1 MKKSHYLLF
10 MVMTLLHC
18 QLVSAATTEVDGI
31 KYEISKRGDVAT
43 VIGYTGHSK
52 IVSIPNSITSN
63 EVGYE
68 VTTIGDKAFSGC
80 TSLGSITIPN
90 SVTAIGELAFM
101 NCSRMTSIT
110 VGNSVKTIGYN
121 AFLGCSGMTAV
132 YISDLKAWCNIE
144 FCDSEDANPLYF
156 AHQLYLDKSLV
167 THLNIPQSVINIGA
181 YAFIGCTSLKSVT
194 IPNTTKSIGYQSF
207 AGCTHLESLEIG
219 TSVTAISGGAFQ
231 NCAHLYSAV
240 IPHSV
245 TIIGEYAFKNCVG
258 INELTIGRSVTS
270 LGWYAFFGLED
281 LTEVTCYATNIPSTN
296 GNPFQG
302 VEQGNACLYVPEESV
317 EKYQSANN
325 WKKFGTIKAIDVDQ
339 VKGITQR
346 DINIRTSNGLINISG
361 LDNNETIIFYS
372 LTGQT
377 IGTAKATSGTA
388 TFTTEPNSI
397 IIAQIGNKSFKI
409 TTR

>member
-43 VIGYTGHSK
+43 VIGYTGHPK

-121 AFLGCSGMTAV
+121 AFLGCSGLTAV

-181 YAFIGCTSLKSVT
+181 YAFIGCTC
-194 IPNTTKSIGYQSF
+194 Y
-207 AGCTHLESLEIG
+207 
-219 TSVTAISGGAFQ
+219 
-231 NCAHLYSAV
+231 
-240 IPHSV
+240 HSQHDK
-245 TIIGEYAFKNCVG
+245 EYR
-258 INELTIGRSVTS
+258 L
-270 LGWYAFFGLED
+270 
-281 LTEVTCYATNIPSTN
+281 
-296 GNPFQG
+296 
-302 VEQGNACLYVPEESV
+302 
-317 EKYQSANN
+317 
-325 WKKFGTIKAIDVDQ
+325 
-339 VKGITQR
+339 
-346 DINIRTSNGLINISG
+346 
-361 LDNNETIIFYS
+361 
-372 LTGQT
+372 
-377 IGTAKATSGTA
+377 
-388 TFTTEPNSI
+388 SI
-397 IIAQIGNKSFKI
+397 ICRMHTFGIAGNWHISDSYFRRRFPKLCPLVFSCHTPF
-409 TTR
+409 RHHHW